1 VRELA
6 VVRAVRAAHGRVPRR
21 RIAGAVVDEVQGG
34 VVGPDG
40 PRDGAAVL
48 PGVALPRIVAGLAGA
63 GHRVEA
69 PHLAPVRPVV
79 GRDVPAR
86 AILAAAQAGDHEVL
100 GERGRRRDDRAL
112 RVIDEPRPPR
122 FLAGRRA
129 PPYTGQPPD
138 CAWAVTARTRTTA
151 NAMTDERAGLFI
163 ESLLDGGDSGTSLP
177 SLFGELRGQCVMR
190 SKSKRETRAGS
201 RTLSSAAGP
210 RPDR

>member
-1 VRELA
+1 ER
-6 VVRAVRAAHGRVPRR
+6 
-21 RIAGAVVDEVQGG
+21 
-34 VVGPDG
+34 
-40 PRDGAAVL
+40 VL
-48 PGVALPRIVAGLAGA
+48 PGS
-63 GHRVEA
+63 
-69 PHLAPVRPVV
+69 
-79 GRDVPAR
+79 
-86 AILAAAQAGDHEVL
+86 
-100 GERGRRRDDRAL
+100 
-112 RVIDEPRPPR
+112 
-122 FLAGRRA
+122 

-210 RPDR
+210 ARPHRAAGPQTRREQRVGQPQPAAAVAEPAVQRAPQRLP